1 MQDYEGALGTYEAA
15 LDLFTKTN
23 NLQGQGTCKNNMGET
38 YCEMAAVRSA
48 CCVPTLIKSFDDRH
62 AFFQQDTE
70 DEAERRMFFAHSYG
84 HFMEGVELGEELAGK
99 DDSTASKLMCIER
112 LLGLGRMLI
121 LQRDETTLE
130 EKGKDCVTR
139 GLEWARK

>member
-70 DEAERRMFFAHSYG
+70 DEAALKTQLQSVTESAPTAGRMR
-84 HFMEGVELGEELAGK
+84 
-99 DDSTASKLMCIER
+99 TASR
-112 LLGLGRMLI
+112 
-121 LQRDETTLE
+121 
-130 EKGKDCVTR
+130 EKN
-139 GLEWARK
+139 